1 MATIDAK
8 LAGMMKMMGVP
19 IPPGTRISEQT
30 DRPDV
35 AALGGVTKSTALES
49 SQRKDARARGARH
62 ANVLAPPLTTSTASA
77 GRESGGIEHGA
88 ETWPSAADLGGHGR
102 RRE

>member
-8 LAGMMKMMGVP
+8 LADVMKMMGVP

-30 DRPDV
+30 DRPDA
-35 AALGGVTKSTALES
+35 AALGGVTKSTALGS
-49 SQRKDARARGARH
+49 SQRNDARARGARH

-77 GRESGGIEHGA
+77 GFESGGVERSA
-88 ETWPSAADLGGHGR
+88 EAWPSADLGGHGR
-102 RRE
+102 GRE